1 MLACTVIWSCASL
14 NLSSEILQVLYVFV
28 ETFRWI
34 QGVAQFSCIG
44 SYACRLGF
52 VISQNIFSRL
62 QSQLVTCSVVSVLC
76 CLLGVNEECTEV
88 TKEMNAATNQWG
100 WSVYCHP
107 HLNCARSP
115 LTLTHLS
122 PSSTSSGLPLEVLLE
137 TENKCW
143 CSHWVLCVNLDSD
156 LNRLVWKNFEHFE
169 VQLEITWPTNLGAR
183 ATQSAPCQ
191 HCCCDVSA
199 DIFDRL

>member
-1 MLACTVIWSCASL
+1 MSNTCFVMQSRCMLACTVIWSCASL
-14 NLSSEILQVLYVFV
+14 NLSCEILQVLYVFV
-28 ETFRWI
+28 ETLRWI

-44 SYACRLGF
+44 SCACRLGF

-107 HLNCARSP
+107 HLNRAPP

-122 PSSTSSGLPLEVLLE
+122 PSSLRPAYHLKFTWKRKTNVCVRLEYSG
-137 TENKCW
+137 
-143 CSHWVLCVNLDSD
+143 
-156 LNRLVWKNFEHFE
+156 
-169 VQLEITWPTNLGAR
+169 I
-183 ATQSAPCQ
+183 
-191 HCCCDVSA
+191 
-199 DIFDRL
+199 I